1 MEPSL
6 IRREYK
12 YIFIKGKESGTYPS
26 TPSELKHG
34 PIITI
39 QISPRASRSL
49 ARASGQPV
57 GRLAEATP
65 TEERADATLRSY
77 PVFLDAI

>member
-1 MEPSL
+1 MQEYMEPSL

-34 PIITI
+34 L
-39 QISPRASRSL
+39 SL
-49 ARASGQPV
+49 LYG
-57 GRLAEATP
+57 
-65 TEERADATLRSY
+65 
-77 PVFLDAI
+77 FLHEHLVP